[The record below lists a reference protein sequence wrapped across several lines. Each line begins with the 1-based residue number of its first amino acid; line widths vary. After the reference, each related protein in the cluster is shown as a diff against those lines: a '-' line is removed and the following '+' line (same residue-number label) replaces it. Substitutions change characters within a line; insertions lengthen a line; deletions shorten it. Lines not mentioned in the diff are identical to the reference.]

1 MFELRLYLRIDFLL
15 ELTVLWHSL
24 DHDIGLANAV
34 ASEIRD
40 QPIERIADLD
50 RFSGNFLVQARRAF
64 QGRGNW
70 FRLHVGEGNPQTT
83 KRAPCSDIAAHGA
96 CTDDMD
102 VPKVTALPRA
112 VLHLFPQKEHAD

>member
-1 MFELRLYLRIDFLL
+1 MVE
-15 ELTVLWHSL
+15 
-24 DHDIGLANAV
+24 
-34 ASEIRD
+34 
-40 QPIERIADLD
+40 
-50 RFSGNFLVQARRAF
+50 ARRAF

-102 VPKVTALPRA
+102 MPKVTALPRA
-112 VLHLFPQKEHAD
+112 LLHLFPQKEHADQVLRRAGYGEARKRRLLNRHHHRAAATMALQ